1 MSQIQMQELKE
12 WLKNPVTIQFKNYL
26 SKKRIKLL
34 NNVAYNYIRN
44 EKFQNDIA
52 LSVICVFSISIF
64 VSIIFYVV
72 FNHKKSISSDNKLEY
87 FVIYSFS
94 HKNFFQIK

>member
-1 MSQIQMQELKE
+1 MQELKD

-26 SKKRIKLL
+26 SKKRINLL

-52 LSVICVFSISIF
+52 LSVFGGCEAIGVIGNLLNSQDP
-64 VSIIFYVV
+64 
-72 FNHKKSISSDNKLEY
+72 NELEEILKG
-87 FVIYSFS
+87 FAGGL
-94 HKNFFQIK
+94 ND